1 MWASGDPWPCC
12 FTYPHHLLKSRYFIK
27 CMNRSWK
34 KLWKRDWK
42 SDGWC
47 AEPAS
52 HLYGDCA
59 RFQLKC
65 HLFNGVLSWLPH
77 IRQREREKSRLHAR
91 SPTQDSI
98 PGLQDHAL
106 GQRLLPS
113 WQCSHFLSALS
124 AKLLNLTA
132 TPRFARGAELTEAQD
147 ASSAKDGRRH
157 RSGRWKR
164 QAEPRPGAVEGA
176 REARPRACAPPP
188 ARGGIGPPGPA
199 HLGGHAPQDGRGV
212 TRKR

>member
-27 CMNRSWK
+27 
-34 KLWKRDWK
+34 
-42 SDGWC
+42 
-47 AEPAS
+47 
-52 HLYGDCA
+52 
-59 RFQLKC
+59 FQLKC

-77 IRQREREKSRLHAR
+77 I
-91 SPTQDSI
+91 
-98 PGLQDHAL
+98 
-106 GQRLLPS
+106 RLLPS

-132 TPRFARGAELTEAQD
+132 TPSYRFARGAELTEAQD